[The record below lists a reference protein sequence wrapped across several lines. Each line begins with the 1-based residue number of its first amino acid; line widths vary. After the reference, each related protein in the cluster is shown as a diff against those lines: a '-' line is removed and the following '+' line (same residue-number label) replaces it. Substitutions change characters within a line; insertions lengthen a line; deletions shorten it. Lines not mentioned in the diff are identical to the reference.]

1 MSALPNNKNKVKLQQ
16 PNNLNNKGLN
26 NASILNTKNLPK
38 PVNTSMG
45 DGSNQDIAQVS
56 SSTLANG
63 ANNNQGISNDYIKGI
78 ARDFSKTSS
87 VKEKLALAK
96 WLNKFAAGGTPP
108 SAAYKP
114 GTTNPNPRTY
124 AKAHNL
130 TDHQIKN
137 QENRDQVFFDQSGG
151 FNDIDEQGKN
161 YKVRDHRDVFGKNRY
176 IAEERAKGDRRM
188 QNAKTIA
195 DQNQSSRQ
203 RWEAREAK
211 GLNNLSRED
220 YDRLSNEKVTYYDAN
235 GNAKEYAKYYGGY
248 TQNGG
253 LLNEMKI
260 PKSMMTKEQYDQYK
274 AKQLANSKAQ
284 SNNIAAATGTTS
296 TATGTGAGQNPSNP
310 NSTNAATGQNA
321 SNSTPTNNKTKDG
334 YDVPEEGDLTGK
346 PLGVVLSSARQRL
359 TKPQFEIWKAQEYPR
374 IADEYTRRIND
385 TLTKDPRYLRV
396 LKPLVNNFPNAFG
409 IDNGKFIIKNPNIIP
424 ILSSSHYNGLIQGIM
439 NNTLGFKTPPANPAQ
454 PQQ

>member
-45 DGSNQDIAQVS
+45 DGSNQGIAQVS

-63 ANNNQGISNDYIKGI
+63 TNNNQGISNDYIKGI

-96 WLNKFAAGGTPP
+96 WLNKFAATAGGTKTVSLNTSKNPP
-108 SAAYKP
+108 SAQSSAANKSDATPKVGDANYK
-114 GTTNPNPRTY
+114 NPKIRTY
-124 AKAHNL
+124 GEANNMTDEQVNAQENQANVLFNQLGNKSFISDQNMQKAKA
-130 TDHQIKN
+130 
-137 QENRDQVFFDQSGG
+137 
-151 FNDIDEQGKN
+151 
-161 YKVRDHRDVFGKNRY
+161 
-176 IAEERAKGDRRM
+176 
-188 QNAKTIA
+188 IA
-195 DQNQSSRQ
+195 DQNQRSRQ
-203 RWEAREAK
+203 QWEAREAK

-220 YDRLSNEKVTYYDAN
+220 YDRLSKEKVTYYDKD
-235 GNAKEYAKYYGGY
+235 GNAREYAKYYGGY

-253 LLNEMKI
+253 FLNEMKM
-260 PKSMMTKEQYDQYK
+260 PKGMYRTKEEYERAK
-274 AKQLANSKAQ
+274 AEQAKNKAQ
-284 SNNIAAATGTTS
+284 PATPAAGQGTPKPETGTPAATGTTP
-296 TATGTGAGQNPSNP
+296 TVTGQGTGQGNTPPAGQ
-310 NSTNAATGQNA
+310 
-321 SNSTPTNNKTKDG
+321 TNNQPNGENDDLKDK
-334 YDVPEEGDLTGK
+334 D
-346 PLGVVLSSARQRL
+346 LGVLLSSTRQRL
-359 TKPQFEIWKAQEYPR
+359 NDSQFNEWRAQEFPR

-385 TLTKDPRYLRV
+385 TLTKDPRYLSV
-396 LKPLVNNFPNAFG
+396 LKPLVNKFPNAFG

-424 ILSSSHYNGLIQGIM
+424 VLSSSHYNGLIQGIM